1 MATMAVPPTAKP
13 IGNARL
19 EIDEEADG
27 VGVDGLKF
35 ASKFE

>member
-13 IGNARL
+13 MGNARL
-19 EIDEEADG
+19 DIGEATDG